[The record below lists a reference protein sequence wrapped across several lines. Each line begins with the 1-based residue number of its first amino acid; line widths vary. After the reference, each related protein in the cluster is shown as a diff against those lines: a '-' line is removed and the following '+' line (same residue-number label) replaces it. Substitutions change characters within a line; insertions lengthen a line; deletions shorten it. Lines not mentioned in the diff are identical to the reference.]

1 MYEWGQ
7 FYAALREP
15 QGPHWTTEVFTG
27 DEGRLHTE
35 VRQGLEG
42 PAAGGLPQA
51 MERERNPGKPLKD
64 GLLAIFLLQGRGGFC

>member
-35 VRQGLEG
+35 ARQGLEG

-51 MERERNPGKPLKD
+51 MEAKAGTPESP
-64 GLLAIFLLQGRGGFC
+64 